1 MVNLDI
7 MSLKTKPSKK
17 GFFTVLLLNCIC
29 FAVFGQSKTPPKV
42 AAVIEFQKH
51 LNEEF
56 RSEEESPLDPRDREH
71 FISLEF
77 FEIDTSFS
85 LMADFVRTPFETTF
99 EMQTSTDR
107 KPVYVK
113 YGEVFFKLK
122 GKEYKLNVY
131 QSQELKKT
139 NEYRDYLFLPFTD
152 PTNGNTSYAGG
163 RYIDLRIPTSN
174 KIRIDFNQAYNPYCA
189 YSGDYSCPVPPK
201 DNELSIPVTAGVK
214 AYKKH

>member
-1 MVNLDI
+1 MRFI
-7 MSLKTKPSKK
+7 P
-17 GFFTVLLLNCIC
+17 LLLFFFFSYSGI
-29 FAVFGQSKTPPKV
+29 GQTKTPPKV

-56 RSEEESPLDPRDREH
+56 RSEEESPLSPGDREK
-71 FISLEF
+71 FISLDF
-77 FEIDTSFS
+77 FPIDTTFS
-85 LMADFVRTPFETTF
+85 VMADFVRTPFESPF

-113 YGEVFFKLK
+113 YGEVYFDLK

-152 PTNGNTSYAGG
+152 LTNGEATYAGG
-163 RYIDLRIPTSN
+163 RYIDLRIPKAN
-174 KIRIDFNQAYNPYCA
+174 KIKIDFNQAYNPYCA
-189 YSGDYSCPVPPK
+189 YSGNYSCPVPPK
-201 DNELSIPVTAGVK
+201 ENDLQIPVTAGVK

>member
-1 MVNLDI
+1 ML
-7 MSLKTKPSKK
+7 
-17 GFFTVLLLNCIC
+17 VLLGCVG
-29 FAVFGQSKTPPKV
+29 FKVQSQTSTPPKV

-56 RSEEESPLDPRDREH
+56 RNEEESPLSPRDRED
-71 FISLEF
+71 FVSLDF
-77 FEIDTSFS
+77 YPIDTSFS
-85 LMADFVRTPFETTF
+85 VMADFVRTPFEAPF

-107 KPVYVK
+107 RPVYVK
-113 YGEVFFKLK
+113 YGEVYFQLK
-122 GKEYKLNVY
+122 GKEFKLNVY

-152 PTNGNTSYAGG
+152 PTNGNTSYSGG
-163 RYIDLRIPTSN
+163 RYIDLTIPKSN

-189 YSGDYSCPVPPK
+189 YSGNYSCPVPPSE
-201 DNELSIPVTAGVK
+201 NELSIPVTAGVM